1 MTLDHYAGAGRRWA
15 AGAAL
20 VYGPIA
26 RHVVATSPHSLAG
39 RVVLDAG
46 AGTGVVSAA
55 LSEQGA
61 RPMGV
66 DFSWDMLAW
75 NAAAR
80 APATVSDIRALPLV
94 DCAVDDCV
102 AAFVLNHLFE
112 PAAGF
117 AELIRVTRPGGAVLA
132 AVFANA
138 AHSESRDRV
147 DDTARQEGWQIPEWY
162 LEIKAKATPILGTAR
177 DMGRTAQAAGLIDVA
192 VDERA
197 IDVGVTEPE
206 QLVEY
211 RFGQAQFTTWL
222 DQIGARR
229 AQEVRRR
236 ATDAVRP
243 IMRPY
248 LPTVVFLSA
257 LRPER

>member
-1 MTLDHYAGAGRRWA
+1 
-15 AGAAL
+15 
-20 VYGPIA
+20 
-26 RHVVATSPHSLAG
+26 
-39 RVVLDAG
+39 
-46 AGTGVVSAA
+46 
-55 LSEQGA
+55 
-61 RPMGV
+61 
-66 DFSWDMLAW
+66 
-75 NAAAR
+75 
-80 APATVSDIRALPLV
+80 
-94 DCAVDDCV
+94 
-102 AAFVLNHLFE
+102 
-112 PAAGF
+112 
-117 AELIRVTRPGGAVLA
+117 
-132 AVFANA
+132 VFANA

-192 VDERA
+192 VDECA

>member
-46 AGTGVVSAA
+46 AGTGVASAA

-61 RPMGV
+61 RPVGV

-80 APATVSDIRALPLV
+80 PPAAVADICALPLV

-112 PAAGF
+112 PAAGL

-138 AHSESRDRV
+138 AHSESRDCV
-147 DDTARQEGWQIPEWY
+147 DDTARGEGWQTPEWY
-162 LEIKAKATPILGTAR
+162 LEIKTKATPILGTAR
-177 DMGRTAQAAGLIDVA
+177 DMGRTAEEAGLIDVA
-192 VDERA
+192 VEERTV
-197 IDVGVTEPE
+197 DVGVTEPE

-211 RFGQAQFTTWL
+211 RFGQAQFTMWL
-222 DQIGARR
+222 DRIGPER
-229 AQEVRRR
+229 AKEVRQR

-257 LRPER
+257 LHPER